1 MENIM
6 KNYWEDFL
14 YDFKNVDFS
23 NYPEFRSI
31 DKPFEMGL
39 WVLWIA
45 KDELKVKKLT
55 ADQIASIIRDVM
67 EVSISSRA
75 IVNSFNKSKGGK
87 IHQHKEKE
95 RISYEIMKSGKN
107 FLISKNDKVK
117 VLYFEP
123 NRKYKSKRVL
133 SGEIFNL
140 KGELRI
146 IDPYCDKKT
155 LDVLENTGK
164 TKIKFLTK
172 IDNIRD
178 QRKKRSFLRELQDFK
193 SDYPNIE
200 FRDYPQN
207 DIHDRYII
215 SNDAFVII
223 GYSIKDFGKKETFVT
238 IFRNNQDI
246 LLQLDNN
253 FEYKWNMSTIL

>member
-1 MENIM
+1 MENLFEG
-6 KNYWEDFL
+6 YWEDFL

-75 IVNSFNKSKGGK
+75 IVNSFNKSKGK
-87 IHQHKEKE
+87 IHVHKEE
-95 RISYEIMKSGKN
+95 DRISYEIMKSGKDY
-107 FLISKNDKVK
+107 LISKNDDVK
-117 VLYFEP
+117 VFYFQP
-123 NRKYKSKRVL
+123 NRKYESKRIL

-140 KGELRI
+140 KGELKV

-155 LDVLENTGK
+155 LDILENGGK
-164 TKIKFLTK
+164 TEIKFLTK
-172 IDNIRD
+172 IDNIKD
-178 QRKKRSFLRELQDFK
+178 QRRQRSFLRELQDFK

-215 SNDAFVII
+215 SDDAFVII
-223 GYSIKDFGKKETFVT
+223 GYSIKDFGKKETFITV
-238 IFRNNQDI
+238 FKNNKDI
-246 LLQLDNN
+246 HSQLNNN
-253 FEYKWNMSTIL
+253 FDNKWNISSTL